1 MANATFLFS
10 EYKYIILI
18 CKLTDRYSIIAILLF
33 LDNAFDQ
40 TGFILSTYLSNSLF
54 RESNNIL
61 WLSLNSRPQN
71 QQNKKHKQEEDAFG
85 CKCRGEMM
93 AVFSHLSWLL
103 APLRIMW
110 KAIPPRLLTKQQSCK
125 NVMNIKYYK
134 IGVVFTTIL
143 PIFVV
148 IWTVPRCN

>member
-1 MANATFLFS
+1 MQTNRQVF
-10 EYKYIILI
+10 YH
-18 CKLTDRYSIIAILLF
+18 CYSSF

-134 IGVVFTTIL
+134 IGVVFTTMYHMEIQRTMVL
-143 PIFVV
+143 KKHQKL
-148 IWTVPRCN
+148 